1 VTHESS
7 RTRLAALTNQV
18 VVLRLLVLALLLGVI
33 RLGGT
38 VI

>member
-1 VTHESS
+1 MHAPS
-7 RTRLAALTNQV
+7 RTRLAALTNHV